1 MPKENIHSYHVEG
14 ISDHPVF
21 ERPELQA
28 EEELEMTPEPTLA
41 DLVEELRQMADKL
54 QNSLPKK

>member
-1 MPKENIHSYHVEG
+1 MPKENIHSNHVEG

-41 DLVEELRQMADKL
+41 DLVEELRQLVERFYKEID
-54 QNSLPKK
+54 